1 MIAKHP
7 RDPVQ
12 GGKTHTFTEI
22 ELGLLQTQMAPK
34 TAQRQEVRVCELR
47 VRQNAQRAESGR
59 ARDAP
64 GKWAMGMGLR
74 QRNIKLSLALGCELA
89 RRDSR
94 TALK

>member
-1 MIAKHP
+1 MSTAMSMNS
-7 RDPVQ
+7 
-12 GGKTHTFTEI
+12 EI

-34 TAQRQEVRVCELR
+34 TAQREEVRVCELR